1 MNAPRSSHLAL
12 LGAGFGIWAA
22 GFLAIYGLLSLGCAS
37 GWDSVHLGPFTLQRV
52 VLAALALA
60 TLAAAALAMRFLNSH
75 RHLRDQENPISEFL
89 TTTAFYLTIASAG
102 AIVFTF
108 SGIVALSTC
117 S

>member
-37 GWDSVHLGPFTLQRV
+37 GWESVRLGPFSLQRL
-52 VLAALALA
+52 VLAALAIA
-60 TLAAAALAMRFLNSH
+60 TLAATALAIRLLNSR
-75 RHLRDQENPISEFL
+75 RHLRDQENRISDFL
-89 TTTAFYLTIASAG
+89 ITTALYLTIASAG